1 VQPSLTSRVQ
11 SGVIWNTL
19 SVSST
24 YLSGLVRSIVVARLL
39 MPEDFG
45 LIGMALTVVTGLN
58 ALTAVGLDI
67 PVIRTSFKSD
77 EELSAHLDT
86 IWTVDLIRRIIL
98 TVLLALLA
106 YPASQFYREAR
117 LYEILLLFSLLPF
130 IQGLQNIGLLLY
142 RKQLQFR
149 RIVWLEL
156 TTNLLTLATTIVL
169 VLWTRSVWALVLS
182 QLGAAVIGVV
192 LSYLFH
198 PFRPRLAFD
207 RQAFNV
213 TVSVG
218 KYAIV
223 LSTLGY
229 IMQMAD
235 NVLIG
240 RLFNAAVLGTYVI
253 AYNLATLPVHGLVSV
268 IGTVT
273 FPAYAEISGGGANAI
288 TEPSA
293 VAPDA
298 GVNVKNRGVG
308 LELTLGSGATALG
321 SVSSEDRKRLEHA
334 FVRVLGIS
342 SLLLALITALL
353 MVLGSEIVV
362 LLYGAKW
369 AAAGTILRILS
380 LLVFCRGYSVLISP
394 LLVSIRG
401 IAPDAKIKMVEVAI
415 FLAAL
420 YPLTSSYGAR
430 GAAWAGAIAFFI
442 TMINRAYFATTL
454 LPDIAQAIR
463 RTILCSAIATAM
475 GAVLG
480 TLAIMNVENIMLRLL
495 LGGSVIAIVVSG
507 TTLVLLPQLK
517 RELSQ
522 LFRLMKARTKTG
534 AR

>member
-1 VQPSLTSRVQ
+1 
-11 SGVIWNTL
+11 
-19 SVSST
+19 
-24 YLSGLVRSIVVARLL
+24 

-67 PVIRTSFKSD
+67 PVIRTSFNSD

-98 TVLLALLA
+98 TILLALLA

-130 IQGLQNIGLLLY
+130 ILGLQNIGLLLY

-182 QLGAAVIGVV
+182 QLGAAVIGVI

-207 RQAFNV
+207 RKAFNV

-218 KYAIV
+218 KYAIL

-240 RLFNAAVLGTYVI
+240 RLFNAAILGTYVI
-253 AYNLATLPVHGLVSV
+253 AYNLATLPIHGLVSV

-273 FPAYAEISGGGANAI
+273 FPAYAEISGGGAPASNGSAQV
-288 TEPSA
+288 EPLFTRKPMA
-293 VAPDA
+293 
-298 GVNVKNRGVG
+298 
-308 LELTLGSGATALG
+308 ALP
-321 SVSSEDRKRLEHA
+321 SSEDRKRLEQA

-342 SLLLALITALL
+342 SLLLALITATL
-353 MVLGSEIVV
+353 MVLGNEIVL

-369 AAAGTILRILS
+369 ATAGTILRILS

-401 IAPDAKIKMVEVAI
+401 IAPDAKIKLVEAAI

-430 GAAWAGAIAFFI
+430 GAAWAGAIAFFV
-442 TMINRAYFATTL
+442 TMINRAYFATAL

-475 GAVLG
+475 GAALG
-480 TLAIMNVENIMLRLL
+480 MFAIMNIENIMVRLL
-495 LGGSVIAIVVSG
+495 LGGSVIGVVVSG
-507 TTLVLLPQLK
+507 MTLVLLPQLR
-517 RELSQ
+517 REVSH
-522 LFRLMKARTKTG
+522 LFTSVKTRTKIG
-534 AR
+534 RS